1 MLIDGFRDLLT
12 KAQTGDRGAAERL
25 LGVIRDHLG
34 KTALRYADVGQAV
47 ESTSD
52 LVQEAS
58 VKVWQRLDQFR
69 GGVSD
74 EETLA
79 MFLAWTNQI
88 VARLGLNAMRDRAT
102 QRNRPDRPVMRLAAS
117 AADSSTTGVRIG
129 PSSTEP
135 SPSENVRSSE
145 AAAAIRRALDQ
156 LTDVTERDILRR
168 CFFEGQSLR
177 VISREMNLSYDIVRE
192 RFRTS
197 MKRLRHELEGWL

>member
-12 KAQTGDRGAAERL
+12 KAQIGDRGAEERL
-25 LGVIRDHLG
+25 LGVIREHLG

-69 GGVSD
+69 GGESD

-88 VARLGLNAMRDRAT
+88 VARLGLNAKRDRAT
-102 QRNRPDRPVMRLAAS
+102 QRNRPDRPVVRLAVS
-117 AADSSTTGVRIG
+117 AADSSTTGVRSG

-145 AAAAIRRALDQ
+145 AAVAIRRALDQ
-156 LTDVTERDILRR
+156 LTDATERDILRR

-177 VISREMNLSYDIVRE
+177 IISREMNLSYDIVRE